1 MAVRSHA
8 NGRIFVDIRLSD
20 VEVSPENVRHEQTD
34 KELDDLANSS
44 EKHGLLQ
51 PSVLRGRLEGGPSY
65 ALNVAQRRCGAY
77 NPDQSANVN

>member
-8 NGRIFVDIRLSD
+8 NGQIFVDIRLSD

-51 PSVLRGRLEGGPSY
+51 PSVL
-65 ALNVAQRRCGAY
+65 
-77 NPDQSANVN
+77 